1 MALVSTC
8 NEELLITNKNIET
21 QIPNTIATVKSK
33 TTVASIVTKNCV
45 ILVLIRFLKI
55 DLISSHSFIR
65 HAVMIST
72 PAKADKGI
80 CDMNGPNTNIEI
92 SNAIAW
98 KILTS
103 LVCPPALIATLVRAI
118 AAVAGTPPKNGI
130 TILPTPCANNSISAS
145 NFSFFILPAL
155 APHSNDSIIPSIAI
169 LKAGIM
175 RCVTVVRLRLEIDSL
190 ASGNNVVGILPTT
203 VTSK

>member
-98 KILTS
+98 FTAVVFAYITNKLFVFESKSWNVAEVWKEVVKFFGARIATGVVEIGGLPLLYYIGVKQSLFGVEGFVAKILVS
-103 LVCPPALIATLVRAI
+103 VIV
-118 AAVAGTPPKNGI
+118 V
-130 TILPTPCANNSISAS
+130 ILNYV
-145 NFSFFILPAL
+145 FSKIFVF
-155 APHSNDSIIPSIAI
+155 NKKD
-169 LKAGIM
+169 K
-175 RCVTVVRLRLEIDSL
+175 
-190 ASGNNVVGILPTT
+190 
-203 VTSK
+203 